1 MHVLTDTSHFILIF
15 FVFAISLEVALG
27 HMRYVKKPA
36 KAERGRKISDA
47 KSAEESK
54 SEV

>member
-1 MHVLTDTSHFILIF
+1 MHVLTDTSQFILIF

-27 HMRYVKKPA
+27 HRWYVKKPA
-36 KAERGRKISDA
+36 RAERGRKSDA
-47 KSAEESK
+47 KSAEGSK